1 MNTSYKPRQITIGGQ
16 TYKIRYKKNLE
27 DFGVLDTDKK
37 IITIRANLKDNDLID
52 TILHEAFHACLEISG
67 LSYLL
72 DDENKEEA
80 LVRAFDS
87 LLLPVIKRELK
98 KACKNRGNP

>member
-1 MNTSYKPRQITIGGQ
+1 MNISYKPKQITIGGQ
-16 TYKIRYKKNLE
+16 KYSIVYKRNLE
-27 DFGVLDTDKK
+27 DFGTLDTDKK
-37 IITIRANLKDNDLID
+37 IITIRDNLKIPELLD

-80 LVRAFDS
+80 LVRAFDG

-98 KACKNRGNP
+98 KTMK

>member
-1 MNTSYKPRQITIGGQ
+1 MSISYKPRQITIGGQ
-16 TYKIRYKKNLE
+16 KYKIVYKKKLE
-27 DFGVLDTDKK
+27 DFGNIDVDKK
-37 IITIRANLKDNDLID
+37 IITIRESLSDNDKLD
-52 TILHEAFHACLEISG
+52 TILHEAFHACLALSG

-87 LLLPVIKRELK
+87 LLLPVIKREVK
-98 KACKNRGNP
+98 KACK

>member
-1 MNTSYKPRQITIGGQ
+1 MVYQ
-16 TYKIRYKKNLE
+16 KNLD
-27 DFGVLDTDKK
+27 DFGTLDTDKK
-37 IITIRANLKDNDLID
+37 IITIRDNLKPQELLD
-52 TILHEAFHACLEISG
+52 TLLHEAFHACLEISG

-87 LLLPVIKRELK
+87 LMLPTIKRELK
-98 KACKNRGNP
+98 KVAK

>member
-1 MNTSYKPRQITIGGQ
+1 MNISYKPKQITIGGIK
-16 TYKIRYKKNLE
+16 YKVVYQKNLD
-27 DFGVLDTDKK
+27 DFGTLDTDKK
-37 IITIRANLKDNDLID
+37 IITIRDNLKPQELLD
-52 TILHEAFHACLEISG
+52 TLLHEAFHACLEVSG

-87 LLLPVIKRELK
+87 LMLPTIKRELK
-98 KACKNRGNP
+98 KVAK

>member
-1 MNTSYKPRQITIGGQ
+1 MSISYKPRQITIGGQ
-16 TYKIRYKKNLE
+16 KYKITYQKNLE
-27 DFGVLDTDKK
+27 DFGTLDVDKK
-37 IITIRANLKDNDLID
+37 IITVRENLSTQERLD
-52 TILHEAFHACLEISG
+52 TILHEAYHASLALSG

-87 LLLPVIKRELK
+87 ILLPVIKKELRK
-98 KACKNRGNP
+98 IQKTKGN

>member
-1 MNTSYKPRQITIGGQ
+1 MNISYKPKQITIGGQ
-16 TYKIRYKKNLE
+16 KYSIVYKRNLE

-37 IITIRANLKDNDLID
+37 IITIRDNLKIPELLD

-72 DDENKEEA
+72 NDENKEEA
-80 LVRAFDS
+80 LVRAFDG

-98 KACKNRGNP
+98 KTMK

>member
-1 MNTSYKPRQITIGGQ
+1 MNTSYKPRQITIGGHK
-16 TYKIRYKKNLE
+16 YKVVYQKNLE
-27 DFGVLDTDKK
+27 DFGNVDIDKK
-37 IITIRANLKDNDLID
+37 IITIRESLSTQDKLD
-52 TILHEAFHACLEISG
+52 TLLHEAYHASLALSG

-87 LLLPVIKRELK
+87 ILLPVIKRELK
-98 KACKNRGNP
+98 RMYKTKGN

>member
-1 MNTSYKPRQITIGGQ
+1 MNISYKPKQITIGGQ
-16 TYKIRYKKNLE
+16 KYSIVYKRNLE

-37 IITIRANLKDNDLID
+37 IITIRDNLKIPDLLD
-52 TILHEAFHACLEISG
+52 TLLHEAFHACLEISG

-80 LVRAFDS
+80 LVRAFDG

-98 KACKNRGNP
+98 KTMK